1 MLGNA
6 TSKRYF
12 SLKWEGKLGIR
23 QSVFNRNCIIIIS
36 RSKVQPLQT
45 PELDKCQ
52 RQARKVT
59 FLRWDVMLR
68 RLLDV
73 PVECPETTAFLGQS
87 N

>member
-1 MLGNA
+1 MVKEPLV
-6 TSKRYF
+6 
-12 SLKWEGKLGIR
+12 E
-23 QSVFNRNCIIIIS
+23 NR
-36 RSKVQPLQT
+36 QT

-59 FLRWDVMLR
+59 FLRWDVILR

-73 PVECPETTAFLGQS
+73 PVKRPETTAFLGQS

>member
-1 MLGNA
+1 MVKEKEP
-6 TSKRYF
+6 SK
-12 SLKWEGKLGIR
+12 
-23 QSVFNRNCIIIIS
+23 
-36 RSKVQPLQT
+36 T
-45 PELDKCQ
+45 PALDKCQ

-73 PVECPETTAFLGQS
+73 PVERPETTAFLGQS

>member
-1 MLGNA
+1 M
-6 TSKRYF
+6 
-12 SLKWEGKLGIR
+12 
-23 QSVFNRNCIIIIS
+23 
-36 RSKVQPLQT
+36 QT

-73 PVECPETTAFLGQS
+73 SVECPENHCFSWAIELS
-87 N
+87 AVK